1 MAKRGPNF
9 VPIDEAK
16 IQALSNNG
24 GLSKE
29 TLKNIS
35 LLDLPAFGSTV
46 GTLRKDL
53 KKHFNWPV
61 ETNHA
66 ILTNNQGQN
75 FTKIFASYKTLVEDW
90 GHHMDLLG
98 SKESS
103 GHFTLQMANN
113 RYMNFTKF
121 IMADMKTFL
130 MTISGNFSIFH
141 FDYF

>member
-1 MAKRGPNF
+1 M
-9 VPIDEAK
+9 
-16 IQALSNNG
+16 
-24 GLSKE
+24 SKE

-46 GTLRKDL
+46 GTMRKDL

-75 FTKIFASYKTLVEDW
+75 FTDIFASYKTLVEDW

-130 MTISGNFSIFH
+130 MVLSGKVSIFH
-141 FDYF
+141 SDYF